1 MMMMLMMRMLMII
14 CLQARRKKNLEI
26 ISNRKPGVQDRSSP
40 ESNADWSHNY
50 SNIFWALVHGYVP
63 FNLPPPGIHNGK
75 RVQMFVLQHPI
86 ELNNMRVEEEHQY
99 QSDKHWPYWAAYVD
113 CLVMD
118 TFSQALL
125 MGLSCS
131 QYSRSSPSTSR
142 TPSQVLPTLCT
153 LFYGF
158 IRTLW
163 RQV

>member
-1 MMMMLMMRMLMII
+1 MMRMLMII

-86 ELNNMRVEEEHQY
+86 ELNNLKVEMEHQY
-99 QSDKHWPYWAAYVD
+99 ESDTHWLYYWAAYVD

-118 TFSQALL
+118 NFSQAPFNCASNKVGPVHDTDPNIIGLL
-125 MGLSCS
+125 IIRFICLIMLII
-131 QYSRSSPSTSR
+131 
-142 TPSQVLPTLCT
+142 LC
-153 LFYGF
+153 
-158 IRTLW
+158 
-163 RQV
+163 

>member
-26 ISNRKPGVQDRSSP
+26 ISNSKPGVQDRSSP

-118 TFSQALL
+118 TFSQAPFDHASIQVGPAHDKAPSFVSVL
-125 MGLSCS
+125 MI
-131 QYSRSSPSTSR
+131 R
-142 TPSQVLPTLCT
+142 
-153 LFYGF
+153 F
-158 IRTLW
+158 ICLIMLIIFC
-163 RQV
+163 

>member
-1 MMMMLMMRMLMII
+1 MII

-26 ISNRKPGVQDRSSP
+26 ISNLKPGVEDRSSP

-50 SNIFWALVHGYVP
+50 SNTFWALVHGYVP

-75 RVQMFVLQHPI
+75 RNQMFVLQHPI

-118 TFSQALL
+118 NFSQDPFDRASNKVGPVHDKDPNIVSLL
-125 MGLSCS
+125 II
-131 QYSRSSPSTSR
+131 R
-142 TPSQVLPTLCT
+142 
-153 LFYGF
+153 F
-158 IRTLW
+158 ICLIMLIIFC
-163 RQV
+163 